1 MASREN
7 HLRGAGALERT
18 QRPVERAGGTK
29 LCPPATFRE
38 LNLLIINK
46 GRAQV
51 NFTKGSKGRK
61 GAAVPSRRGK
71 GSAFLE
77 KTTHELQD
85 ETIFIIFAELNRF
98 FRACEIAAFDEKKR
112 AQYEQDMYD
121 ERRFQGQLA
130 ASYKNGLEEGREV
143 ERLEGQKRLIASA
156 KKMVASGVDIDLVC
170 STLGVD
176 KAAVLRN

>member
-1 MASREN
+1 M
-7 HLRGAGALERT
+7 
-18 QRPVERAGGTK
+18 
-29 LCPPATFRE
+29 
-38 LNLLIINK
+38 
-46 GRAQV
+46 
-51 NFTKGSKGRK
+51 KGSKGRK
-61 GAAVPSRRGK
+61 GAAVLGRRGK

-98 FRACEIAAFDEKKR
+98 FRACEIPAFSEKKR
-112 AQYEQDMYD
+112 AQYEQNMYD